1 MIRKI
6 FAGLLLVLLIATGAA
21 GADSPA
27 IPSLPAQ
34 YFGTVLT
41 DGGYTIPPGTI
52 ISAKLDGVSYSYTL
66 KENGKLGAAGTFGE
80 KLIVDPAAA
89 PADKTIT
96 FWIGSTQASETQTF
110 TSGTAREIHLTF
122 SFPKVTTQPDWNI
135 PKVNDRNIFTAQPVV
150 IAESAVPQDFSLT
163 ISPVEPEKEKS
174 LPPLPK
180 NTKQLVMVD
189 ITPVNQPA
197 GDYTIL
203 YPFMLTANDFTA
215 LGVTKNDVIVLHN
228 KDTVW
233 EELTPMITKE
243 HANGSVS
250 YEIRMTAFSAYMI
263 AAKTAASG
271 ESIGGGGSSPATT
284 SPTMQATTSQ
294 TKRPVSS
301 GGNAG
306 SSGGGGT
313 TSGKPVTVTPTP
325 TAPTTQTTTTA
336 VPQTSTPAETT
347 ATNPPLTQAP
357 VPLAGLLIGL
367 GAAALLCR
375 RRE

>member
-52 ISAKLDGVSYSYTL
+52 IFAKLDGVSYSYTL

-89 PADKTIT
+89 PANTTIT
-96 FWIGSTQASETQTF
+96 FWIGATQASETQTF
-110 TSGTAREIHLTF
+110 TSGTAREIGLTF
-122 SFPKVTTQPDWNI
+122 SFPKVTTQPDRNI
-135 PKVNDRNIFTAQPVV
+135 PKVNDCNIFTAQPVV

-189 ITPVNQPA
+189 ITPVNPPA

-203 YPFMLTANDFTA
+203 YPFTLTANDFTA
-215 LGVTKNDVIVLHN
+215 LGVTKNDIIVLHN

-233 EELTPMITKE
+233 EELTPMITE
-243 HANGSVS
+243 AYANGSVS

-271 ESIGGGGSSPATT
+271 ESIGGGSSSPATT
-284 SPTMQATTSQ
+284 SPTTQATTSQ
-294 TKRPVSS
+294 TTRPVSS
-301 GGNAG
+301 GGTAG
-306 SSGGGGT
+306 GSGGGGT
-313 TSGKPVTVTPTP
+313 TSGKPATVTPIT
-325 TAPTTQTTTTA
+325 TNPTTQTTTTA
-336 VPQTSTPAETT
+336 VPQTSIPAETP
-347 ATNPPLTQAP
+347 ATKPSLTQTPA
-357 VPLAGLLIGL
+357 PLAGLLIGL